1 MKATWRGTCGRSG
14 HSPSR
19 TSLHD
24 HMRAPELGQY
34 LIDPSLIIMPV
45 NGSGFTYQREDFKVK
60 SDQ

>member
-1 MKATWRGTCGRSG
+1 
-14 HSPSR
+14 
-19 TSLHD
+19 
-24 HMRAPELGQY
+24 MRAPELGQY